1 MEELPTDPRALVI
14 EALCNKSCV
23 KQDIYRRTQE
33 VFALIKE
40 VAAELAVDMA
50 DEVGRKDDRILVSFK
65 EVSATACE
73 LGLAGDVVFLNM
85 HTNVFRLDQ
94 SNSLWKTSYLQEDDM
109 RGYFGVV
116 NMYNFLSDSLRY
128 HREQD
133 LGYLV
138 ARLFIN
144 KDGHYFMQGKRQL
157 GFLFG
162 DLANNVIDREG
173 LRKILYSV
181 ANYVI
186 EFDLLVPPYDQV
198 QVVSVSEI
206 KTLSSRAQVSTG
218 KRLGFRFQADVDD
231 VQ

>member
-1 MEELPTDPRALVI
+1 MDHTPTDPRDLVI
-14 EALCNKSCV
+14 EALCSKSCV
-23 KQDIYRRTQE
+23 KQDIYRRTQD
-33 VFALIKE
+33 VFAQLKE
-40 VAAELAVDMA
+40 VASELANDLA
-50 DEVGRKDDRILVSFK
+50 EVVVKKDDRIQVVYK
-65 EVSATACE
+65 DVSATACE

-94 SNSLWKTSYLQEDDM
+94 SNSLWKTSYLEEDEM

-133 LGYLV
+133 VGYLV

-144 KDGHYFMQGKRQL
+144 KDGHFFMQGKRQL

-162 DLANNVIDREG
+162 DLAGNVLDRDA
-173 LRKILYSV
+173 LRKVLYSV

-206 KTLSSRAQVSTG
+206 KTLSANAQVSTG
-218 KRLGFRFQADVDD
+218 KRLGFRFQADGNEVL
-231 VQ
+231 